1 VTGSKKEAFR
11 VAANTAA
18 WHAASLVERVKQQG
32 ELMKAKVLILVL
44 CLSVA
49 ALAAPH
55 NDWSGSWQFS
65 PEKSKNI
72 GMMAQMKMIQTVEQ
86 SDSSLDVTTHTS
98 FQGRDEDSKT
108 HYDLTGK
115 PATNESPMGGPSETV
130 TKWDGAKL
138 VTTWTSESAIA
149 GGPKV
154 VRIETRSVSA
164 DGKTMT
170 VESVRGSNSAVVM
183 VFEKKQ

>member
-1 VTGSKKEAFR
+1 MKVKLLSSMLCLMV
-11 VAANTAA
+11 VAAFAA
-18 WHAASLVERVKQQG
+18 KRT
-32 ELMKAKVLILVL
+32 
-44 CLSVA
+44 
-49 ALAAPH
+49 
-55 NDWSGSWQFS
+55 DFSGSWQFN

-72 GMMAQMKMIQTVEQ
+72 GMMSQMKMTQTIEQ
-86 SDSSLDVTTHTS
+86 SDSSLDVTTHTT

-108 HYDLTGK
+108 HCDLTGK

-130 TKWDGAKL
+130 TKWDGVKL
-138 VTTWTSESAIA
+138 VTTWTSEGAVA

-154 VRIETRSVSA
+154 VRNETRSLSA

-170 VESVRGSNSAVVM
+170 VESVRGSNPAILM